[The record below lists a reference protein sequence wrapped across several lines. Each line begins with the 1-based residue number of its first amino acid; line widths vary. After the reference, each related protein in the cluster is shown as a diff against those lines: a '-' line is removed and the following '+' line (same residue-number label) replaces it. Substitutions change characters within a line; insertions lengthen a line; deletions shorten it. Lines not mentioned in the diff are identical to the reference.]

1 MEQLLP
7 VFPAR
12 RLSRT
17 TPRRFIQ
24 LELILS
30 TEDPAVAPVLHA
42 LALDF
47 EDALVAQAAGQV
59 MPRHAAPNEA
69 TQFTYTLWTNA
80 AEGDSGFDRAALF
93 HAERC

>member
-1 MEQLLP
+1 MRGATSISFSGET
-7 VFPAR
+7 FK
-12 RLSRT
+12 SE

-47 EDALVAQAAGQV
+47 EDALVSQGS
-59 MPRHAAPNEA
+59 RTDCAAPLPSL
-69 TQFTYTLWTNA
+69 T
-80 AEGDSGFDRAALF
+80 R
-93 HAERC
+93 